1 MIDSLDQARLDWL
14 REASSRD
21 VPPVL
26 VHQVQRLVDEGVA
39 EWMPDA
45 VRHVGGR
52 LVKRKRAR
60 ALPR

>member
-1 MIDSLDQARLDWL
+1 MIDALDQQRLDWL
-14 REASSRD
+14 REAASRD

-39 EWMPDA
+39 EWMPDR
-45 VRHVGGR
+45 VVVVDGQR
-52 LVKRKRAR
+52 VKRKRAR

>member
-21 VPPVL
+21 VPPAL
-26 VHQVQRLVDEGVA
+26 VHQVQRLVSEGVA
-39 EWMPDA
+39 EWMPDR
-45 VRHVGGR
+45 VVWVGGQR
-52 LVKRKRAR
+52 VKRKRAR